1 MSGDSNESLSAHPS
15 ISPSPFSTRGMN
27 WTQLK
32 CLLVF
37 GVFAAIGF
45 GPVSPGC
52 LIGLY
57 SVVVRPPW
65 MLRAV
70 RNLYHRQGQP
80 LYPAPT
86 PEPQSTG
93 QTRIKAFLSFLT
105 LFLIDIAPYPV
116 TPSIAI
122 PLILIRP
129 RWLLEWVEQLYAK

>member
-1 MSGDSNESLSAHPS
+1 
-15 ISPSPFSTRGMN
+15 MN

-32 CLLVF
+32 FLLVF
-37 GVFAAIGF
+37 GVFAVIGF

-65 MLRAV
+65 MLQAV
-70 RNLYHRQGQP
+70 RNLYQRQGQP

-86 PEPQSTG
+86 PEPQTTG
-93 QTRIKAFLSFLT
+93 RTRIKAFLIFLT

-129 RWLLEWVEQLYAK
+129 RGFLDWVEQLYAK